1 MRTPNILF
9 YANMVN
15 TTQEGMKTAKYTIVE
30 QAGFYPPMEAL
41 SYKIP

>member
-15 TTQEGMKTAKYTIVE
+15 TTQEGIWGTERNVYESV
-30 QAGFYPPMEAL
+30 G
-41 SYKIP
+41 